1 MFFKKHKNE
10 ETLRTLELK
19 YVFLVNVY
27 KDEMERKR
35 YLEKKATL
43 IITSLAIIG
52 TIEVCFIGLLFGSG
66 KQIGLMNSIFL
77 CWIFLCLC
85 ISMYYS
91 NKVSSI
97 QGFQKPYIEDMNDI
111 SSKLQYYVMM
121 IKRFEY
127 YIINNSTVIN
137 KKVKYLN
144 NSQYWFNAIIVT
156 MPIFL
161 LFLLINLLVPNNNKP
176 TNIYNELVISVLGI
190 FISLLLP
197 YRSQISRMHEKQNK
211 A

>member
-1 MFFKKHKNE
+1 
-10 ETLRTLELK
+10 
-19 YVFLVNVY
+19 
-27 KDEMERKR
+27 
-35 YLEKKATL
+35 
-43 IITSLAIIG
+43 
-52 TIEVCFIGLLFGSG
+52 
-66 KQIGLMNSIFL
+66 
-77 CWIFLCLC
+77 
-85 ISMYYS
+85 MYYS

>member
-1 MFFKKHKNE
+1 
-10 ETLRTLELK
+10 
-19 YVFLVNVY
+19 
-27 KDEMERKR
+27 
-35 YLEKKATL
+35 
-43 IITSLAIIG
+43 
-52 TIEVCFIGLLFGSG
+52 
-66 KQIGLMNSIFL
+66 
-77 CWIFLCLC
+77 
-85 ISMYYS
+85 MYYS

-121 IKRFEY
+121 IKIFEY